1 MLALD
6 HIVIAAKDPQDAAKQ
21 FSLEHNVQTIS
32 GGKHENWGT
41 FNHLAYF
48 SNDCYVEWLGIF
60 NEKIANEA
68 SNPLIHQLVQALHK
82 GEEGPIQFA
91 FRTNNMEQLIQY
103 FEQASIPAI
112 GPIPGKRQRPDG
124 SNLSWKMLFPKGT
137 RPLPFLIE
145 WGEGYHVVDN
155 TSFINSQ
162 IIAQVKANLPIHL
175 ISAYYKLAA
184 DSTLTLANTEL
195 LLNEQSTLSFVLH

>member
-6 HIVIAAKDPQDAAKQ
+6 HIVIAAKDPQEAAKQ
-21 FSLEHNVQTIS
+21 FSLQHNVQTIS
-32 GGKHENWGT
+32 GGKHKNWGT

-60 NEKIANEA
+60 DEEIANEA
-68 SNPLIHQLVQALHK
+68 SNPLIHQLVQSLRA

-91 FRTNNMEQLIQY
+91 FRTSHMEQLIQY

-112 GPIPGKRQRPDG
+112 GPIPGKRHRPDG
-124 SNLSWKMLFPKGT
+124 SNLTWKMLFPQGK

-145 WGEGYHVVDN
+145 WGEGYHVAKN
-155 TSFINSQ
+155 KSFINSQ
-162 IIAQVKANLPIHL
+162 IIAQVKTNLPVHL
-175 ISAYYKLAA
+175 ISSHYKLAA
-184 DSTLTLANTEL
+184 EPTLTLANTEL
-195 LLNEQSTLSFVLH
+195 LLNEHSTLSFALR